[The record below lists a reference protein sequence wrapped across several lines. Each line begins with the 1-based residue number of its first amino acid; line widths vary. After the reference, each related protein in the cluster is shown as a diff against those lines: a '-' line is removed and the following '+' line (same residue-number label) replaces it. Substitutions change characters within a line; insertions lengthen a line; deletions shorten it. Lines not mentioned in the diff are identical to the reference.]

1 MASKKTLDVDL
12 SGNNPL
18 TIEDVAALA
27 TDFALTTLEER
38 EGRKLLLLFH
48 AFTYESNRGTREG
61 MLQAIKEAFAFIFP
75 AFDTMLRNEIGA
87 ELAALRKGGEG

>member
-1 MASKKTLDVDL
+1 MESKKTPDVGL

-18 TIEDVAALA
+18 TIEDVTALA
-27 TDFALTTLEER
+27 TDFALTTLEAR

-48 AFTYESNRGTREG
+48 AFTYEPNRGTRER

-75 AFDTMLRNEIGA
+75 AFDTMLRDEIRA
-87 ELAALRKGGEG
+87 ELAALRKDAQ